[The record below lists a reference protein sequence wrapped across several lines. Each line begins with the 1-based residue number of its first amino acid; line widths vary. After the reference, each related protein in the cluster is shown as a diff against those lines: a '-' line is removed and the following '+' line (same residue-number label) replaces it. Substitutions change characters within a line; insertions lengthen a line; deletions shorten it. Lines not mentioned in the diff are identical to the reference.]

1 MSSRRGSDQP
11 PPRRILRTQ
20 TAGNLGEPI
29 LDSEV
34 VPSSL
39 VEIAP
44 ILRVANEVESSNP
57 RVAYLCR
64 FFAFDKA
71 HRLDPTSSGHGVRQ
85 FKTALLQRLE
95 RENETTL
102 AGRGAKSDAREMQR
116 FYQDF
121 YKKYI
126 QDLQNAADKHDRAQL
141 TKAYQTASVLF
152 EVLKAIAMSIETL
165 QVHTKVEEKKQLCK
179 PYNILPLDPDSENQ
193 AIMRFPEIQARV
205 SALRNIR
212 GLPWP
217 KDHQKKVNED
227 ILDWLQAMF
236 GFQKDNVENQR
247 EHLILLLANV
257 HIIQFPKPDQQPK
270 LDDRALTEVMKK
282 LFKNYK
288 RWCKYLDRKSSLWLP
303 TIQQEVQQRKLLYMG
318 LYLLIW
324 GEASNLRFMPECLC
338 YIYHHM
344 AFELYGMLDGR
355 VSPMT
360 GEPVKPVYGGDDE
373 AFLKKVVTPIYETI
387 AKEAKRRRGKAK
399 HSQWRNYDDLNEYF
413 WSVDCFRLGWPMRAD
428 ADFFCQPL
436 EKLRADKKV
445 CLEWREMEGE
455 KMRVEM

>member
-11 PPRRILRTQ
+11 PPRRILSTQ

-44 ILRVANEVESSNP
+44 NLRVANEVESSNP

-64 FFAFDKA
+64 FFAFEKA

-102 AGRGAKSDAREMQR
+102 AGRAKSDAREMQR
-116 FYQDF
+116 FYQDY
-121 YKKYI
+121 YKEYI
-126 QDLQNAADKHDRAQL
+126 QALQNAADKHDRAQL
-141 TKAYQTASVLF
+141 TKACQTASVLF
-152 EVLKAIAMSIETL
+152 EVLKAIEMSNEIL
-165 QVHTKVEEKKQLCK
+165 QAHAKVEENKQLYK

-193 AIMRFPEIQARV
+193 AIMRYPKIQASV

-257 HIIQFPKPDQQPK
+257 HIRQLPRPDQQPK

-338 YIYHHM
+338 YIYHH
-344 AFELYGMLDGR
+344 G
-355 VSPMT
+355 S
-360 GEPVKPVYGGDDE
+360 K
-373 AFLKKVVTPIYETI
+373 
-387 AKEAKRRRGKAK
+387 
-399 HSQWRNYDDLNEYF
+399 S
-413 WSVDCFRLGWPMRAD
+413 
-428 ADFFCQPL
+428 
-436 EKLRADKKV
+436 
-445 CLEWREMEGE
+445 
-455 KMRVEM
+455 